1 MKKLFSFNMIS
12 LDGFFEG
19 PDHDIN
25 WHNVDEEFNEF
36 AVEQTGS
43 LDMILFGRRTY
54 QLMESYWPTDAAV
67 TDDPEIAH
75 LMNSLPKI
83 VFSRT
88 LQKADWNNTRL
99 IKDNAA
105 DEIRKMKNQSGANI
119 KDIAIFGSADLISS
133 LMDVIDEHRVMVAPL
148 LLRRGTPLFKQAL
161 DPLNLKLIDT
171 RLFRNG
177 NILLTYGPAGAE
189 K

>member
-1 MKKLFSFNMIS
+1 MTS

-25 WHNVDEEFNEF
+25 WHSVDEEFNEF

-54 QLMESYWPTDAAV
+54 QLMESYWPTNAAIN
-67 TDDPEIAH
+67 DDPEIAG

-88 LQKADWNNTRL
+88 LEKADWNNTRL

-105 DEIRKMKNQSGANI
+105 EEIRSIKNQPG
-119 KDIAIFGSADLISS
+119 KDIAIFGSADLIAS
-133 LMDVIDEHRVMVAPL
+133 LMDVIDEHRVMISPL
-148 LLRRGTPLFKQAL
+148 LLRRGTPLFKPSP
-161 DPLNLKLIDT
+161 DPLQLKLLNT
-171 RLFRNG
+171 RSFRNG
-177 NILLTYGPAGAE
+177 NVLLTYGLAGDE

>member
-1 MKKLFSFNMIS
+1 MRKLFSFNMTS

-19 PDHDIN
+19 PDHNID

-36 AVEQTGS
+36 AVEQTSS
-43 LDMILFGRRTY
+43 LDTIIFGRRTY
-54 QLMESYWPTDAAV
+54 QLMESYWPTTAAIA
-67 TDDPEIAH
+67 DDPEIAN

-88 LQKADWNNTRL
+88 LEKADWSNTRL

-105 DEIRKMKNQSGANI
+105 DELLKI
-119 KDIAIFGSADLISS
+119 KEQPGKDLAIFGSADLISS
-133 LMDVIDEHRVMVAPL
+133 LMDVIDEHRVMIAPI
-148 LLRRGTPLFKQAL
+148 LLRSGTPLFRQANN
-161 DPLNLKLIDT
+161 PLKLKLLNT
-171 RLFRNG
+171 RSFRNG
-177 NILLTYGPAGAE
+177 NILLTYGLSGGE

>member
-1 MKKLFSFNMIS
+1 MTS

-25 WHNVDEEFNEF
+25 WHSVDEEFNEF
-36 AVEQTGS
+36 AVEQTSS

-54 QLMESYWPTDAAV
+54 QLMESYWPTAAAV
-67 TDDPEIAH
+67 NDDPEIAG

-88 LQKADWNNTRL
+88 LEKADWNNTRL
-99 IKDNAA
+99 IKNNAA
-105 DEIRKMKNQSGANI
+105 EEIRSIKSQPG

-133 LMDVIDEHRVMVAPL
+133 LMDVIDEHRVMISPL
-148 LLRRGTPLFKQAL
+148 LLRRGTPLFKQSP
-161 DPLNLKLIDT
+161 DPLQLKLLNT
-171 RLFRNG
+171 RSFRNG
-177 NILLTYGPAGAE
+177 NVLLTYGLAGDE

>member
-1 MKKLFSFNMIS
+1 MRKLFSFNMIS

-25 WHNVDEEFNEF
+25 WHNVDDEFNEF
-36 AVEQTGS
+36 AIEQTSS

-54 QLMESYWPTDAAV
+54 QLMESYWPTTTAIA
-67 TDDPEIAH
+67 DDPEVAS
-75 LMNSLPKI
+75 LMNSLPKV

-88 LQKADWNNTRL
+88 LEKADWNNTKL
-99 IKDNAA
+99 IKHSAA
-105 DEIRKMKNQSGANI
+105 SEVMKIKEEPG

-133 LMDVIDEHRVMVAPL
+133 LMDVIDEHRVLVNPV
-148 LLRRGTPLFKQAL
+148 LLRRGTPLFKGTG
-161 DPLNLKLIDT
+161 DPMKLKLLNT
-171 RLFRNG
+171 RPFRSG
-177 NILLTYGPAGAE
+177 NILLTYAPEG